1 MKKAIVTG
9 ANGFVGGATLRELL
23 HHGYEVWAV
32 GHQDHFSNVPEDPN
46 VHKVSCDLEETKTL
60 PEKIPTDRQLCRSVK
75 CNIHILIKCQR
86 FQVFELP
93 QSLLDFDIDL

>member
-46 VHKVSCDLEETKTL
+46 VHKVSCDLAETKTL
-60 PEKIPTDRQLCRSVK
+60 PEKIPTCFITLPGPVLPVRQERTQRS
-75 CNIHILIKCQR
+75 
-86 FQVFELP
+86 
-93 QSLLDFDIDL
+93 S